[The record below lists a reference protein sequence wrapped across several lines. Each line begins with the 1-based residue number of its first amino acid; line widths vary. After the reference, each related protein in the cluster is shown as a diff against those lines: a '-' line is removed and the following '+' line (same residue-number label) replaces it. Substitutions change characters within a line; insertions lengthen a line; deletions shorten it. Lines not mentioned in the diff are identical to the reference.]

1 MTASVRGGLDEAMS
15 EAVPQV
21 NRQVTLAQRP
31 VGLPRESD
39 FALVNGPVPE
49 PGPGQVLL
57 RTLYVS
63 VDPYM
68 RGRLRDAKSYT
79 APQAV
84 GAVMEG
90 GTVARV
96 AGSRQP
102 DFAAGEIVVAR
113 TGWQD
118 YGLSDGSGLRR
129 VDPRQAP
136 ISTALGVLG
145 MPGLT
150 AYCGLLRV
158 GQPRAGETVLVSAAA
173 GAVGSA
179 VGQIAKIHG
188 CRAVGVAG
196 TDAKV
201 RHVVE
206 DLGFDAAFNH
216 RTTAD
221 YDAALAQH
229 CPDGIDV
236 HFDNVGGP
244 LSDATFRHLNV
255 HARVAVCGQISHY
268 NDVQPATGPRVLW
281 TLITKRARV
290 EGFLVSDFQADH
302 AAALA
307 ELAGWIAAGRLRYR
321 EDVVAGLEHTPR
333 AFIGLLQGENIGK
346 RVVKVAD

>member
-1 MTASVRGGLDEAMS
+1 MS

-39 FALVNGPVPE
+39 FALVSGPVPE

-150 AYCGLLRV
+150 AYCGPAAR
-158 GQPRAGETVLVSAAA
+158 RAAA
-173 GAVGSA
+173 RGRDGAGLR
-179 VGQIAKIHG
+179 GRRRG
-188 CRAVGVAG
+188 G
-196 TDAKV
+196 
-201 RHVVE
+201 
-206 DLGFDAAFNH
+206 LGRGPDRQDPRLPRSRRGGH
-216 RTTAD
+216 RRQGA
-221 YDAALAQH
+221 
-229 CPDGIDV
+229 PRS
-236 HFDNVGGP
+236 GGP
-244 LSDATFRHLNV
+244 RLRRRVQPSHHRRLRRRPRPPLPGRHRRALRQRRGTLSDATSGTSTCTRGWRS
-255 HARVAVCGQISHY
+255 AGQISHY

-321 EDVVAGLEHTPR
+321 EDVVAGLEHAPR

>member
-1 MTASVRGGLDEAMS
+1 MS
-15 EAVPQV
+15 DAAPQI
-21 NRQVTLAQRP
+21 NRQITLAQRP

-39 FALVNGPVPE
+39 FALVTGPVPV
-49 PGPGQVLL
+49 PQPGQVLL

-68 RGRLRDAKSYT
+68 RGRLREAKSYT
-79 APQAV
+79 APQAI

-96 AGSRQP
+96 VGGRHP
-102 DFAAGEIVVAR
+102 DFATGEIVAAR

-118 YGLSDGSGLRR
+118 YGLSDGAGLRK
-129 VDPRQAP
+129 VDPGQAP

-150 AYCGLLRV
+150 AYFGLLHV

-179 VGQIAKIHG
+179 VGQIARIHG
-188 CRAVGVAG
+188 CRVVGVAG
-196 TDAKV
+196 SDAKV
-201 RHVVE
+201 RHVVD
-206 DLGFDAAFNH
+206 DLGFDTAFNY
-216 RTTAD
+216 RSTAD

-236 HFDNVGGP
+236 YFENVGGP
-244 LSDATFRHLNV
+244 LSDAVFRHINV
-255 HARVAVCGQISHY
+255 HARVSVCGQISHY
-268 NDVQPATGPRVLW
+268 NDLEPATGPRFLW

-290 EGFLVSDFQADH
+290 EGFLVSDFQAH
-302 AAALA
+302 QGAALA
-307 ELAGWIAAGRLRYR
+307 EMAGWIGAGRLRYR
-321 EDVVAGLEHTPR
+321 EDVVEGLEHTPR

-346 RVVKVAD
+346 RVVKVAA